1 MKWFLVVYFI
11 INGETFPG
19 ERFNGWSPREHV
31 DEQSCKRQKIHAERI
46 SRPRGVDKI
55 IWECELR

>member
-19 ERFNGWSPREHV
+19 ERFSGWSPREHM
-31 DEQSCKRQKIHAERI
+31 DEQSMQAPKDTRRTHIKAE
-46 SRPRGVDKI
+46 G
-55 IWECELR
+55 C